1 MDKMTNEEAIECLVR
16 IDESIQPNSRWWRWG
31 FKKALKIAIEA
42 VKKQIPKKPFCDE
55 HTVIQYCPNC
65 KRQLRTFISVE
76 SQRFHGYERETLHA
90 NNCENCGQ
98 AIDWSED

>member
-31 FKKALKIAIEA
+31 FKEALKIAIKA
-42 VKKQIPKKPFCDE
+42 IKKQIAKKPIGAYKTCDTGE
-55 HTVIQYCPNC
+55 ITYWKCPTCNYKHKTNWGSC
-65 KRQLRTFISVE
+65 DTD
-76 SQRFHGYERETLHA
+76 HCH
-90 NNCENCGQ
+90 NCGQ